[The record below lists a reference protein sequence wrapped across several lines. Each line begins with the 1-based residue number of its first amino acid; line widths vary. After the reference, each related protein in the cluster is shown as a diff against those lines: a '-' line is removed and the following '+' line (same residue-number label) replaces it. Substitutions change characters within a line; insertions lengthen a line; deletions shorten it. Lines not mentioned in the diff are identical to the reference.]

1 MRFSIKRMAKGLNM
15 DIDIIVRPTVREQ
28 DGLAMSSRNTYLDT
42 DERRA
47 AASLFLALTAGETL
61 VKSGEW
67 DPVKLKEKIR
77 SVLLEEKGMEID
89 YIEIADPESL
99 APLPVVKTPAVVL
112 AAVRLGRT
120 RLIDNILI
128 P

>member
-1 MRFSIKRMAKGLNM
+1 M
-15 DIDIIVRPTVREQ
+15 DCTEVLGQLSD
-28 DGLAMSSRNTYLDT
+28 YLDA
-42 DERRA
+42 DARRA
-47 AASLFLALTAGETL
+47 APSLFLALTAGETL
-61 VKSGEW
+61 VKAGEW
-67 DPVKLKEKIR
+67 DPVKLKDRIR
-77 SVLLEEKGMEID
+77 SVLLQEKGMEID